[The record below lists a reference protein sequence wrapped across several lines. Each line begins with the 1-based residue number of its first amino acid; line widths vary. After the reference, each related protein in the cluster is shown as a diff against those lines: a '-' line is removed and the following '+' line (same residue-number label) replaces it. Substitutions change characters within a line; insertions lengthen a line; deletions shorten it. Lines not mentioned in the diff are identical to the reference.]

1 MITLFPNL
9 RQRIKEKEVSWF
21 DVAAAA
27 DMSLFVLHLKMFGIK
42 RWTITDAV
50 RLCGFFHT
58 PDAEHL
64 FVRNYN
70 KQQFLESQEENGNV

>member
-9 RQRIKEKEVSWF
+9 RQRINEAGVSWF
-21 DVAAAA
+21 DIAAAT

-50 RLCGFFHT
+50 RLCGFFNT

-64 FVRNYN
+64 FVRNHS
-70 KQQFLESQEENGNV
+70 KSQILESQGKNYHV